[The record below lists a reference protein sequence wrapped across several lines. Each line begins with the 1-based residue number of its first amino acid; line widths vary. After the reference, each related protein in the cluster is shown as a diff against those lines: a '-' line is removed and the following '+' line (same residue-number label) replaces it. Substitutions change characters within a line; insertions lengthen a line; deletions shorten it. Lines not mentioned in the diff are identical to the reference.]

1 MSAGPVFRRA
11 VRADLPDVVRLLAD
25 DALGAQREGYAS
37 PLPDAYH
44 TAFDFIDADANNE
57 LIVAELEG
65 RIVGTLQLTF
75 IPGMTYRGSWR
86 ALIEAVRVDRSVRSA
101 GIGRRLV
108 SWAIEQS
115 ARRGCR
121 LVQLTSNKKR
131 ADAIR
136 FYESLGFVASHEGLK
151 LFLETADHGPVR

>member
-11 VRADLPDVVRLLAD
+11 VRADLPDIVRLLAD
-25 DALGAQREGYAS
+25 DTLGAQRERYAS
-37 PLPDAYH
+37 PLPVSYDA
-44 TAFDFIDADANNE
+44 AFDVIDSDPNNA
-57 LIVAELEG
+57 LIVAELDG
-65 RIVGTLQLTF
+65 RVVGTLQLTF

-101 GIGRRLV
+101 GIGRKLV
-108 SWAIEQS
+108 SWAVEQS

-121 LVQLTSNKKR
+121 LVQLTSNKTR

-151 LFLETADHGPVR
+151 LFLETADHGPVE